1 MWFFTE
7 TQLSEATIPTVRK
20 ALQHGAY
27 QQHRQVRVI
36 TGAAAPLRRTSTWAG
51 SWTGVLALADFP
63 SREIRIP
70 WHNMAY
76 TTGRV
81 AITAHMVDHAQ
92 ITVATVYGYAKGPTF
107 PHAHAHTDELLQNL
121 TTHLVLG
128 QTGARIILGD
138 LNATESQLPQLAI
151 WKEQGWI
158 ECQALALHR
167 WGAPIRHTCKGAT
180 QRDYIYLSPEAA
192 ALCLEVSIE
201 NHFHEHSTVSIRLQL
216 EEAPRAQ
223 QVWKHPATI
232 PWDQVRQA
240 ELPHSLRSM
249 QTQPQGDSTTW
260 YRQWGRSFEAAV
272 QEHIAHPL
280 PAKCKGRCQQLAP
293 HVQPPQKPLS
303 KPSRQGEVILYNDF
317 IGWAVARWFSQL
329 RRVQSL
335 KHAIHGCNDS
345 EQAKENITLHWN
357 SILRAKGFA
366 PRFPLWW
373 PTRKIKLLGSPAD
386 LQRVQLTPDT
396 VDQIYDDFHQN
407 FRDFEAFHNR
417 SRNQVLKERYDANQ
431 HLIYKFL
438 RRPKPSL
445 VDSLLEEK
453 HATILAY
460 DPDTQQVHLDSDM
473 QLTQP
478 ETLGQVDGI
487 PATITNQSH
496 DLAQIHMETTPLPG
510 QALTLNCFI
519 TKEEELHR
527 QFHDEWSQRWNKHA
541 QVPEEQWARILNFGY
556 HFLPKGEYLIP
567 QIQPEDWRQTAQ
579 ALRPTAARG
588 PDGLARDDLL
598 NIPSRLLE
606 NLIGMF
612 HSIEEGA
619 ADWPAQL
626 LQGTVLATAK
636 KAESL
641 QVLDFRPIVIYGAP
655 YRIWS
660 SLRAKAC
667 LKHLAHQ
674 CDFNMY
680 GFLPGREASQYW
692 YEQQAWVELS
702 LQGQSSLGGWCS
714 DIQKCFNALPRL
726 PLLQLA
732 LHLGIPAG
740 IVRAWAN
747 FLNHS
752 SRRFQIRGGL
762 GDAILATTGLP
773 EGCALSTV
781 AMCILDMSYHLYFKA
796 FLPTV
801 QTYSYVDNL
810 AVQVY
815 TAGELLR
822 AWIAYLAFCDMWQ
835 IEPDTE
841 KSLAWSLDPRMTQQ
855 AQLIGPHVVTEM
867 KDLGG
872 HMTFKIKQTSRPT
885 TTKTQSIDWEWERL
899 RRAPAPYNQK
909 INALFI
915 KFWPAIF
922 YGTSIS
928 QVTDKAVHQLR
939 TQATKALQAQRAGS
953 NALLRLCLCPNM
965 LADPGFFRLQMVI
978 RELRRMCRKLPALV
992 GLWRA
997 FHRRFDGT
1005 LLAGPFS
1012 QVLTCL
1018 NQIGWL
1024 LLEPPLIKDHNG
1036 CVHDLLDIDHKL
1048 LRLQLQEAWAQ
1059 HVAKQ
1064 VQHRKT
1070 MSDLEGLDLHLSN
1083 PDTGRLTAL
1092 QLARVRA
1099 LQDGSFRL
1107 ATQHAKYD
1115 ATNTGQC
1122 RSCGVPETVKHLCL
1136 HCPALQSH
1144 RRDHEWLTQH
1154 WPDLPRCLTHHLL
1167 VPRLRG
1173 HADYIQ
1179 ALHNTPDVSDR
1190 FEEFEMQHQTYNL
1203 FTDGSC
1209 VPHANPALSLASWA
1223 VYCVEEDLTI
1233 AAGPLQGIA
1242 QTIQRAELVGI
1253 LSAVTWAARTTRTV
1267 RIWTDCQMC
1276 IDGWA
1281 HEDNHKRHHGLANMD
1296 LWRRIWAQR
1305 QQCNIMP
1312 TVHKVQSH
1320 QAEHQRATAVQDWEH
1335 QGNSAADTAA
1345 KAMLYGREP
1354 RLLALRAELLQQQ
1367 ERYGRALRAIR
1378 ELTLARA
1385 DFVAP
1390 PENTVE
1396 AIEFIPPT
1404 MAFEDRPLS
1413 LAAQT
1418 GPHGQEAFRA
1428 GYQGP
1433 LPLRFVRDVCQWLVA
1448 FDGESGG
1455 DTPISWFE
1463 LAIAFQCMGGQF
1475 PVRHPKGWVS
1485 LDTAGVHTGAPSIG
1499 DLIFCMRE
1507 VVRKFFSWMD
1517 CESLF
1522 VRSIDCS
1529 AFGITC
1535 FSAGVRI
1542 GVCTQTIL
1550 EARRL
1555 IFEMAQRRPFRS
1567 AADFAR
1573 PC

>member
-1 MWFFTE
+1 M
-7 TQLSEATIPTVRK
+7 AK
-20 ALQHGAY
+20 
-27 QQHRQVRVI
+27 
-36 TGAAAPLRRTSTWAG
+36 RTSTWAG

-128 QTGARIILGD
+128 QTGARVILGD

-158 ECQALALHR
+158 ECQTLALHR

-192 ALCLEVSIE
+192 ALCHEVSIE

-232 PWDQVRQA
+232 PWDQV
-240 ELPHSLRSM
+240 
-249 QTQPQGDSTTW
+249 
-260 YRQWGRSFEAAV
+260 
-272 QEHIAHPL
+272 
-280 PAKCKGRCQQLAP
+280 
-293 HVQPPQKPLS
+293 
-303 KPSRQGEVILYNDF
+303 ILYNDF

-329 RRVQSL
+329 RRLQSL
-335 KHAIHGCNDS
+335 KHAINGCNNS

-366 PRFPLWW
+366 PRFLLWW

-438 RRPKPSL
+438 RRTKPSL

-460 DPDTQQVHLDSDM
+460 DPDTQQVHLDCDM
-473 QLTQP
+473 QLTQS

-487 PATITNQSH
+487 PATITNQSN

-510 QALTLNCFI
+510 QALTLNSFI

-541 QVPEEQWARILNFGY
+541 QIPEEQWARILNFGY
-556 HFLPKGEYLIP
+556 HFLPKGEYPIP
-567 QIQPEDWRQTAQ
+567 QIQP
-579 ALRPTAARG
+579 
-588 PDGLARDDLL
+588 
-598 NIPSRLLE
+598 
-606 NLIGMF
+606 
-612 HSIEEGA
+612 
-619 ADWPAQL
+619 
-626 LQGTVLATAK
+626 
-636 KAESL
+636 
-641 QVLDFRPIVIYGAP
+641 
-655 YRIWS
+655 
-660 SLRAKAC
+660 
-667 LKHLAHQ
+667 
-674 CDFNMY
+674 
-680 GFLPGREASQYW
+680 
-692 YEQQAWVELS
+692 
-702 LQGQSSLGGWCS
+702 
-714 DIQKCFNALPRL
+714 
-726 PLLQLA
+726 
-732 LHLGIPAG
+732 
-740 IVRAWAN
+740 
-747 FLNHS
+747 
-752 SRRFQIRGGL
+752 
-762 GDAILATTGLP
+762 
-773 EGCALSTV
+773 
-781 AMCILDMSYHLYFKA
+781 A

-810 AVQVY
+810 AVQAY

-841 KSLAWSLDPRMTQQ
+841 KSLAWSLDPKMTQQ

-909 INALFI
+909 TNALFI

-1005 LLAGPFS
+1005 LFAGPFS

-1122 RSCGVPETVKHLCL
+1122 KSCGVPETVEHLCL

-1144 RRDHEWLTQH
+1144 RRDHEWLAQH
-1154 WPDLPRCLTHHLL
+1154 WPDLPTCLTHHLL
-1167 VPRLRG
+1167 VPRLKG

-1190 FEEFEMQHQTYNL
+1190 FEEFEMQYQTYNL

-1209 VPHANPALSLASWA
+1209 VPHTNPALSLASWA

-1233 AAGPLQGIA
+1233 AGPLQGIA

-1281 HEDNHKRHHGLANMD
+1281 HEENHKRHHGLANMD
-1296 LWRRIWAQR
+1296 LWCRVIKQ
-1305 QQCNIMP
+1305 NTNEP
-1312 TVHKVQSH
+1312 LPSKT
-1320 QAEHQRATAVQDWEH
+1320 
-1335 QGNSAADTAA
+1335 GNT
-1345 KAMLYGREP
+1345 
-1354 RLLALRAELLQQQ
+1354 
-1367 ERYGRALRAIR
+1367 RAIR
-1378 ELTLARA
+1378 LLTQQQKQCYTA
-1385 DFVAP
+1385 
-1390 PENTVE
+1390 ENLVCS
-1396 AIEFIPPT
+1396 P
-1404 MAFEDRPLS
+1404 
-1413 LAAQT
+1413 
-1418 GPHGQEAFRA
+1418 
-1428 GYQGP
+1428 
-1433 LPLRFVRDVCQWLVA
+1433 FVRNFFYSKNAMGLCVTFA
-1448 FDGESGG
+1448 SGW
-1455 DTPISWFE
+1455 S
-1463 LAIAFQCMGGQF
+1463 LLM
-1475 PVRHPKGWVS
+1475 VRVEG
-1485 LDTAGVHTGAPSIG
+1485 
-1499 DLIFCMRE
+1499 
-1507 VVRKFFSWMD
+1507 
-1517 CESLF
+1517 
-1522 VRSIDCS
+1522 
-1529 AFGITC
+1529 
-1535 FSAGVRI
+1535 
-1542 GVCTQTIL
+1542 
-1550 EARRL
+1550 
-1555 IFEMAQRRPFRS
+1555 S